1 MSCTEPRKQTHPV
14 WVLKTLLDIIKA
26 DDDRQ
31 LVADRRDLEPR
42 NMRARV
48 CVRVR
53 KRKGVFVGT
62 LPPTIKDIQRVLKCL
77 ILGHIFTEDRQ
88 NFFQGCILMMLQNSI
103 DKLFTGGTNELLSEV
118 LLCLFFVF

>member
-1 MSCTEPRKQTHPV
+1 MSCTAPRKQTHPV

-31 LVADRRDLEPR
+31 LVAYRHDLEPR

-48 CVRVR
+48 RGR

-62 LPPTIKDIQRVLKCL
+62 LPPTVKDIQRVLKCL
-77 ILGHIFTEDRQ
+77 IF
-88 NFFQGCILMMLQNSI
+88 
-103 DKLFTGGTNELLSEV
+103 LFKAASR
-118 LLCLFFVF
+118 